1 VRSLKIVLAAAFV
14 ILEVGCGLP
23 NPYFLTSPGVGSFPA
38 GLASQC
44 TFTSPGYAAGSNF
57 VGFEVYYKV
66 ISSNTPSTSDINLGG
81 SGVTGPYV
89 LLANG
94 FFPITLA
101 TDSAPFSRTIPV
113 IQPASTDI
121 PNALTVT
128 LDFQNSDYF
137 YTVGATSTTPIGIGR
152 DLANISPATGSRSFA
167 VGADLGSGV
176 FNTCYN
182 TTHQVWIILYSLS
195 YGLNGTTIEYSTPV
209 YLGFVGLTQFP

>member
-1 VRSLKIVLAAAFV
+1 MIVEA
-14 ILEVGCGLP
+14 GCGLP

-38 GLASQC
+38 GLANTC
-44 TFTSPGYAAGSNF
+44 TFTSPGYAAGSSF
-57 VGFEVYYKV
+57 VGFEVYYKI
-66 ISSNTPSTSDINLGG
+66 ISSSTPSTSDINLGG

-128 LDFQNSDYF
+128 LDFQHSDYF
-137 YTVGATSTTPIGIGR
+137 YAVGATSTTPIGIGR
-152 DLANISPATGSRSFA
+152 DLANISPATGSRSF
-167 VGADLGSGV
+167 VVQCLAD
-176 FNTCYN
+176 
-182 TTHQVWIILYSLS
+182 
-195 YGLNGTTIEYSTPV
+195 P
-209 YLGFVGLTQFP
+209 